1 MDENMTAMYLVKW
14 FFALSPMGVV
24 LVLMIWFNWS
34 GGRAGAAGWIAA
46 LIVSVLL
53 FGAHPR
59 LLAYSQMRG
68 VLLSLN
74 VLYIIWPA
82 LLLYNVVN
90 ETGAIEAIGAGIQ
103 RFSGDKTIQ
112 LLIFG
117 WVFSSFLQGVAGY
130 GVPIAVAAPL
140 LVGLGFSPV
149 VAVAVPAIGHC
160 WSVTFGS
167 MAASFQAMIAVTGL
181 EADFLAP
188 WSGIYLG
195 LAAYLC
201 GLFAVHVYGGWKTV
215 RHSLVALL
223 TVGTTMAGTQ
233 YLLVTTGMWTL
244 GGFGASLAGM
254 IACLAVSRLRIY
266 NRTETP
272 DISLRMGIGWALS
285 AYLILIAIVS
295 AGVMVPT
302 LKGFLGQV
310 KLSVFFPEIV
320 SRTGWVVPAGSGSA
334 INVFGHG
341 GALLVYASAVSY
353 LVYRAGGFYQT
364 GALKQILARTVS
376 SGVPT
381 SLGIVSMVGFAL
393 IMDHCGM
400 IYLLAE
406 GISRAFGSVYP
417 FFAPWIGLLG
427 AFMTGS
433 NTNSNVVF
441 GVLQQQTADL
451 TGLSAAVILA
461 AQTTGGALGSMIAPA
476 KILVGCSTIG
486 LAGREGPV
494 LRATLKYGLV
504 ITAFFGVFTMLAV
517 LI

>member
-1 MDENMTAMYLVKW
+1 
-14 FFALSPMGVV
+14 
-24 LVLMIWFNWS
+24 
-34 GGRAGAAGWIAA
+34 
-46 LIVSVLL
+46 
-53 FGAHPR
+53 
-59 LLAYSQMRG
+59 
-68 VLLSLN
+68 
-74 VLYIIWPA
+74 
-82 LLLYNVVN
+82 
-90 ETGAIEAIGAGIQ
+90 
-103 RFSGDKTIQ
+103 
-112 LLIFG
+112 
-117 WVFSSFLQGVAGY
+117 
-130 GVPIAVAAPL
+130 
-140 LVGLGFSPV
+140 
-149 VAVAVPAIGHC
+149 
-160 WSVTFGS
+160 
-167 MAASFQAMIAVTGL
+167 
-181 EADFLAP
+181 
-188 WSGIYLG
+188 
-195 LAAYLC
+195 
-201 GLFAVHVYGGWKTV
+201 
-215 RHSLVALL
+215 
-223 TVGTTMAGTQ
+223 
-233 YLLVTTGMWTL
+233 
-244 GGFGASLAGM
+244 M

-272 DISLRMGIGWALS
+272 DIALRMGIGWALS

-295 AGVMVPT
+295 AGVMAPA

-364 GALKQILARTVS
+364 GALKQILGRTVK

-441 GVLQQQTADL
+441 GVLQQ
-451 TGLSAAVILA
+451 
-461 AQTTGGALGSMIAPA
+461 
-476 KILVGCSTIG
+476 
-486 LAGREGPV
+486 
-494 LRATLKYGLV
+494 
-504 ITAFFGVFTMLAV
+504 
-517 LI
+517 